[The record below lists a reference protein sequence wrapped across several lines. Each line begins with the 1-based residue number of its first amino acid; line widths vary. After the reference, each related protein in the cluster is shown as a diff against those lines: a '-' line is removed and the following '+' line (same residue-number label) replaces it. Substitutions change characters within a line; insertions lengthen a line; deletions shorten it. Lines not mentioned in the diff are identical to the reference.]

1 MADIFVSYARP
12 DAPVAQKVAEGL
24 KTAGYDVW
32 WDSELLP
39 HHAFAQAIEKEVRAA
54 RAVVVVWSQ
63 NALDSQWVR
72 AEADL
77 ARSQGK
83 LVQVTIDRCEL
94 PLPFNQYQTAD
105 LRTWKGDPADPR
117 WAKILASVAQLT
129 HRPTSKPG
137 AATEAPA
144 RSRTA
149 KGRSFLAL
157 AALAVVAATGL
168 VLGGLWLARSSLR
181 APARGARIAV
191 QPYEAIGET
200 PGMQAFA
207 ADLSERLQDT
217 LDQNGVPTLSH
228 SDAKTLSGPDL
239 EAKLKTLDVG
249 LLFGGSVQTAHGAIT
264 VRTHLEDPVHHATLW
279 SADLTGPSDQPDAL
293 QARVGARTVALLN
306 CATKALKPRSGLA
319 AADALAAYLHACD
332 LATTGDD
339 GYAGE
344 QTAFSMLD
352 TMRDVVRLAPNFAP
366 AHSLL
371 AIHAAILRGLPGQS
385 LVQEADRE
393 AHRALELDPKDSDAY
408 VTLGL
413 LAPTLDFAQREHWF
427 RLAIA
432 ADPTWPDGSGYLGFV
447 MADLGRLNE
456 AANLWVRAASISPLS
471 PDWTKIVPSG
481 MILIGEF
488 TQADTELAR
497 LRLMWP
503 EERILW
509 RYQLSSLIH
518 QKRWADALKQ
528 LDDAHRPPNDRAS
541 DHYVTRIRADIEALM
556 SHSASALAARRQA
569 YLAMSADDP
578 VTAMRYLSLLGF
590 VNDAFNIA
598 DHYNP
603 VGPAGAGSPAFL
615 FDPYAAAMRR
625 DPRFMALANKFGL
638 PQYWRAT
645 GKWPDFCA
653 EPQLSY
659 NCQAEA
665 AKMNAVPGLFP
676 KPR

>member
-1 MADIFVSYARP
+1 MADVFVSYARA
-12 DAPVAQKVAEGL
+12 DAPVAARIAEGL
-24 KTAGYDVW
+24 KAAGYEVW
-32 WDSELLP
+32 WDTELLP
-39 HHAFAQAIEKEVRAA
+39 HHAFAQSIEQEISAA
-54 RAVVVVWSQ
+54 AAVVVVWSE
-63 NALDSQWVR
+63 NAVASHWVR

-77 ARSQGK
+77 ARGQGK
-83 LVQVTIDRCEL
+83 LVQVCIDRCAL
-94 PLPFNQYQTAD
+94 PLPFNQYQMAD
-105 LRTWKGDPADPR
+105 LGTWRGDASEPR
-117 WAKILASVAQLT
+117 WVKILASIAQLT
-129 HRPTSKPG
+129 HRPTFPPG
-137 AATEAPA
+137 AATKAPS
-144 RSRTA
+144 RSRTPRCR
-149 KGRSFLAL
+149 KLLAL
-157 AALAVVAATGL
+157 AAVAAAGL
-168 VLGGLWLARSSLR
+168 VLGGLWLARSSLQ

-217 LDQNGVPTLSH
+217 LDQNRMPTLSH
-228 SDAKTLSGPDL
+228 SDAKTLSGPDMQ
-239 EAKLKTLDVG
+239 AKLKALDVG
-249 LLFGGSVQTAHGAIT
+249 LLFGGSVQAAPGAIT

-306 CATKALKPRSGLA
+306 CATQALRPRSGLA

-339 GYAGE
+339 GYDDE

-352 TMRDVVRLAPNFAP
+352 AMRDVVRLAPNFAP

-371 AIHAAILRGLPGQS
+371 AIHAAIVHDLPGQS
-385 LVQEADRE
+385 LIQEADRE
-393 AHRALELDPKDSDAY
+393 AHRALQLDPKDSDAY

-427 RLAIA
+427 RVAIA

-456 AANLWVRAASISPLS
+456 AADYWVRAASISPLS
-471 PDWTKIVPSG
+471 LAWTKIVPSG
-481 MILIGEF
+481 MILTGQF
-488 TQADTELAR
+488 TQADTEIAR

-503 EERILW
+503 EERVLW

-518 QKRWADALKQ
+518 QKRWPDALKE
-528 LDDAHRPPNDRAS
+528 LDDAHRTPNDSAS

-556 SHSASALAARRQA
+556 SHSASAMATRRQA
-569 YLAMSADDP
+569 YLAMSADNP

-590 VNDAFNIA
+590 VNDAFNVA

-603 VGPAGAGSPAFL
+603 VGPGGAGSPAFL

-638 PQYWRAT
+638 PQYWRNS

-653 EPQLSY
+653 EPRLPY

-665 AKMNAVPGLFP
+665 AKMKAVPDLFP
-676 KPR
+676 KAR